1 LPHKCPSGKH
11 PLFACAVFGVACA
24 APPTRPFPR
33 PGRGR
38 QEAGHSP
45 VGSDVS
51 WTLGSPAVRSPGTT
65 IGSAAS
71 YEQPASILVY
81 WAAPSLPDA
90 VGARNGSQRIQTPP
104 APARRGQ
111 TLLAGEGL
119 PARLSPTV
127 TDTPE
132 FPDTKRSLVQIQ
144 YGPPGKTKK
153 SNSSNR
159 LWGPFRG
166 PKVFETS
173 SRSFR
178 RGHPYLLTPR
188 SESELRYGGCL
199 TGTPVITVGLKM
211 PAEGCSLTLARRP
224 APRLCSSQRSTPR

>member
-1 LPHKCPSGKH
+1 MVNARSS
-11 PLFACAVFGVACA
+11 ACAVTGVTCA

-71 YEQPASILVY
+71 YEQPAPILAY

-90 VGARNGSQRIQTPP
+90 VGARNGSQRVQTSPD
-104 APARRGQ
+104 AARCNQ
-111 TLLAGEGL
+111 NLLAGEGL
-119 PARLSPTV
+119 PVRLSPMV

-132 FPDTKRSLVQIQ
+132 FPDTEEVTGSNPVRPTTQNPRLARMSPGQPSASRRPTFPRVPAACPIVLRAPVRTPLNPAPQFAFYQPVQAIGNRPLAGDHLVQ
-144 YGPPGKTKK
+144 TTT
-153 SNSSNR
+153 R
-159 LWGPFRG
+159 
-166 PKVFETS
+166 
-173 SRSFR
+173 
-178 RGHPYLLTPR
+178 
-188 SESELRYGGCL
+188 
-199 TGTPVITVGLKM
+199 TG
-211 PAEGCSLTLARRP
+211 
-224 APRLCSSQRSTPR
+224 